1 MGDFSE
7 MVSRQKAFVAGGA
20 TRSVSWRKEQLK
32 KLLAEMDRR
41 EPQILDALKQD
52 LNKAPF
58 EAFAA
63 EVGTVRAEIKHC
75 IKHLSRWA
83 KTRRVPTPLAHF
95 PSRSY
100 ILAEP
105 YGSVLI
111 LSPWNYPF
119 QLCMAP
125 LAAALCAGNSVTAK
139 PSSHAPA
146 TAAAIG
152 DLLEACFPAEYAL
165 CIQGPTANANALL
178 DEDFDYIFFT
188 GSPGVGKM
196 VMEKASRHLTPVTLE
211 LGGKSPCIVTP
222 DADIPLA
229 ARRIAWGKSI
239 NAGQTCVAPD
249 YLVVHR
255 SVYKQLAD
263 SLIRAFN
270 DLWGEAPHRNPD
282 YTRIIDRRHFD
293 RLVELKKAAEPFYGG
308 EENSETLQ
316 IAPALIDAKWDDP
329 IMADEIFGPLL
340 PIIVYEDLD
349 HIIPKIQARP
359 KPLSL
364 YLFTTSR
371 RTEKKV
377 LGSVSFGGGCINDA
391 VVHLANPGL
400 PFGGVGQSGMGS
412 YHGKA
417 GFDTLT
423 HYKGI
428 LKKHAHIDVPMR
440 YPPYKRG
447 LGLLRP
453 FF

>member
-1 MGDFSE
+1 MSDFSE
-7 MVSRQKAFVAGGA
+7 LVSRQKAFVKGGV

-32 KLLAEMDRR
+32 RLLAEMDKQEDR
-41 EPQILDALKQD
+41 ILEALKQD

-63 EVGTVRAEIKHC
+63 EVGTVRAELKHC
-75 IKHLSRWA
+75 IKHLSHWA
-83 KTRRVPTPLAHF
+83 GKRRVGTPLAHF

-100 ILAEP
+100 ILCEP
-105 YGSVLI
+105 YGSVLL

-125 LAAALCAGNSVTAK
+125 LIAALCAGNSVIAK

-146 TAAAIG
+146 TASAIG
-152 DLLEACFPAEYAL
+152 DLLEACFPEEYAV
-165 CIQGPTANANALL
+165 CVQGPTSKANELL

-188 GSPGVGKM
+188 GSPGVGRM
-196 VMEKASRHLTPVTLE
+196 VMEKASKHLTPVTLE

-222 DADIPLA
+222 DADISLA
-229 ARRIAWGKSI
+229 ARRIAWGKTI

-249 YLVVHR
+249 YLIVHR
-255 SVYKQLAD
+255 SVYKQLVD
-263 SLIRAFN
+263 SLVDSFTA
-270 DLWGEAPHRNPD
+270 LWGETPHQNPD
-282 YTRIIDRRHFD
+282 YTRIIDKRHYEQ
-293 RLVELKKAAEPFYGG
+293 LVELKNQAEPFYGG
-308 EENSETLQ
+308 QENPDTLQ

-340 PIIVYEDLD
+340 PVIVYEGLD
-349 HIIPKIQARP
+349 HILPKIQARP
-359 KPLSL
+359 KPLAL

-377 LGSVSFGGGCINDA
+377 LHSVSFGGGCVNDT

-417 GFDTLT
+417 GFDTFT
-423 HYKGI
+423 HYKSI
-428 LKKHAHIDVPMR
+428 LKKHAHIDVPLR

-447 LGLLRP
+447 LGLLKR

>member
-1 MGDFSE
+1 MTEYSE
-7 MVSRQKAFVAGGA
+7 LVSRQKAFADGA
-20 TRSVSWRKEQLK
+20 ARSVSFRKEQLK
-32 KLLAEMDRR
+32 KLLAEMNKR
-41 EPQILDALKQD
+41 EGQILDALKQD

-63 EVGTVRAEIKHC
+63 EVGMVRAELKHS

-83 KTRRVPTPLAHF
+83 KTRRVSTPLAHF

-125 LAAALCAGNSVTAK
+125 LIAALAAGNSVIAK
-139 PSSHAPA
+139 PSSQVPA

-152 DLLEACFPAEYAL
+152 DLLSACFPEEYAA
-165 CIQGPTANANALL
+165 CIQGPTAKANELL

-196 VMEKASRHLTPVTLE
+196 VMEKASKHLTPVTLE

-222 DADIPLA
+222 DADITLA

-255 SVYKQLAD
+255 SVHKQLVDAMIH
-263 SLIRAFN
+263 SFTA
-270 DLWGEAPHRNPD
+270 LWGEAPHQNPD
-282 YTRIIDRRHFD
+282 YTRIIDKRHYD
-293 RLVELKKAAEPFYGG
+293 QLVELKNQAKPFYGG
-308 EENSETLQ
+308 QENPETLQ
-316 IAPALIDAKWDDP
+316 IAPALIDAKWDDL
-329 IMADEIFGPLL
+329 IMKDEIFGPLL

-349 HIIPKIQARP
+349 HIIPKIQSRP
-359 KPLSL
+359 KPLAL

-377 LGSVSFGGGCINDA
+377 LGSVSFGGGCVNDA
-391 VVHLANPGL
+391 VVHLANPDL
-400 PFGGVGQSGMGS
+400 PFGGVGQSGMGA
-412 YHGKA
+412 YHRSEERRVGKEC
-417 GFDTLT
+417 
-423 HYKGI
+423 
-428 LKKHAHIDVPMR
+428 R
-440 YPPYKRG
+440 SRWSPYH
-447 LGLLRP
+447 
-453 FF
+453 

>member
-1 MGDFSE
+1 MSDFSE
-7 MVSRQKAFVAGGA
+7 LVARQKAYVLSGA
-20 TRSVSWRKEQLK
+20 TRSVSWRREQLTR
-32 KLLAEMDRR
+32 LLAEMDKQEGR
-41 EPQILDALKQD
+41 ILDALKQD

-75 IKHLSRWA
+75 IKHLPRWA
-83 KTRRVPTPLAHF
+83 GTRRVPTPMAHF
-95 PSRSY
+95 PSSSY
-100 ILAEP
+100 VLTEP
-105 YGSVLI
+105 YGSALI

-125 LAAALCAGNSVTAK
+125 LAAALCAGNSVIAK

-146 TAAAIG
+146 TASAIG
-152 DLLEACFPAEYAL
+152 GLLEACFPPEYAV
-165 CIQGPTANANALL
+165 CVQGPTAKANELL
-178 DEDFDYIFFT
+178 EEQFDYIFFT
-188 GSPGVGKM
+188 GSPGVGRM

-222 DADIPLA
+222 DADIARA

-249 YLVVHR
+249 YLAVHR
-255 SVYKQLAD
+255 SVYRQLAD
-263 SLIRAFN
+263 SLAGAFT
-270 DLWGEAPHRNPD
+270 DLWGDAPHRNPD
-282 YTRIIDRRHFD
+282 YARIIDKRHFD
-293 RLVELKKAAEPFYGG
+293 QLVELRNQAKPFYGG
-308 EENSETLQ
+308 QENSGTLQ
-316 IAPALIDAKWDDP
+316 IAPALIDAEWDDP

-349 HIIPKIQARP
+349 SVLVQIQARP
-359 KPLSL
+359 KPLAF

-377 LGSVSFGGGCINDA
+377 LATVSFGGGCVNDT
-391 VVHLANPGL
+391 VVHLANPAL

-417 GFDTLT
+417 GFDTFT
-423 HYKGI
+423 HHKGI
-428 LKKHAHIDVPMR
+428 LKKHARIDVPLR

-447 LGLLRP
+447 LGLLKR

>member
-1 MGDFSE
+1 MSDFSE
-7 MVSRQKAFVAGGA
+7 LVSRQKAYVASGA
-20 TRSVSWRKEQLK
+20 TRSVSWRREQLK
-32 KLLAEMDRR
+32 KLLAEMDKQ
-41 EPQILDALKQD
+41 EDTILDALKQD
-52 LNKAPF
+52 LNKAAF
-58 EAFAA
+58 ETFAA
-63 EVGTVRAEIKHC
+63 EIGPVRAELKHC
-75 IKHLSRWA
+75 IKHVGRWA
-83 KTRRVPTPLAHF
+83 GTRRVGTPMAHF
-95 PSRSY
+95 PSQSR

-125 LAAALCAGNSVTAK
+125 IIAALSAGNSVVAK

-152 DLLEACFPAEYAL
+152 SLLTACFPEEYAV
-165 CIQGPTANANALL
+165 CIEGPTSKANALL

-196 VMEKASRHLTPVTLE
+196 VMEKAGRHLTPVTLE

-222 DADIPLA
+222 DADITLA
-229 ARRIAWGKSI
+229 AKRIAWGKSI

-255 SVYKQLAD
+255 SVYKQLVD
-263 SLIRAFN
+263 SLIHSFTA
-270 DLWGEAPHRNPD
+270 LWGEAPHRNPD
-282 YTRIIDRRHFD
+282 YTRIIDKRHFD
-293 RLVELKKAAEPFYGG
+293 QLVELKNQAKPFYGG
-308 EENSETLQ
+308 EDNPETLQ
-316 IAPALIDAKWDDP
+316 IAPALIDAKWDDL
-329 IMADEIFGPLL
+329 IMKDEIFGPLL

-349 HIIPKIQARP
+349 HIIPKIQERP
-359 KPLSL
+359 KPLAL

-377 LGSVSFGGGCINDA
+377 LSAVSFGGGCVNDA
-391 VVHLANPGL
+391 VVHLANPDL

-417 GFDTLT
+417 GFDTFT
-423 HYKGI
+423 HYKSI
-428 LKKHAHIDVPMR
+428 LKKHAHIDVPLR
-440 YPPYKRG
+440 YPPYKHG
-447 LGLLRP
+447 LGLLRR

>member
-7 MVSRQKAFVAGGA
+7 TVSRQKAFVAGGA
-20 TRSVSWRKEQLK
+20 TRSVSWRREQLK
-32 KLLAEMDRR
+32 KLLTEMDTQEDR
-41 EPQILDALKQD
+41 ILDALRQD
-52 LNKAPF
+52 LNKVPF

-63 EVGTVRAEIKHC
+63 EVGTVRAELKHC
-75 IKHLSRWA
+75 IMHLPRWA
-83 KTRRVPTPLAHF
+83 GKRRVGTPLAHF

-100 ILAEP
+100 ILSEP

-125 LAAALCAGNSVTAK
+125 LIAALSAGNSVIAK

-152 DLLEACFPAEYAL
+152 GLLKACFPAEYAV
-165 CIQGPTANANALL
+165 CVEGPTSKANELL

-196 VMEKASRHLTPVTLE
+196 VMEKASKHLTPVTLE

-222 DADIPLA
+222 DANITLA

-249 YLVVHR
+249 YLVAHR
-255 SVYKQLAD
+255 SVYKQLVDAMIH
-263 SLIRAFN
+263 SFTA
-270 DLWGEAPHRNPD
+270 LWGEAPHQNPD
-282 YTRIIDRRHFD
+282 YTRIIDKRHFD
-293 RLVELKKAAEPFYGG
+293 QLVELKNQAKPFYGG
-308 EENSETLQ
+308 QENPETLQ
-316 IAPALIDAKWDDP
+316 IAPALLDAKWDDL
-329 IMADEIFGPLL
+329 IMKDEIFGPLL
-340 PIIVYEDLD
+340 PIILYDDLD
-349 HIIPKIQARP
+349 SILKKIQERP
-359 KPLSL
+359 KPLAL

-371 RTEKKV
+371 RIEKKV
-377 LGSVSFGGGCINDA
+377 LNSVSFGGGCINDA

-417 GFDTLT
+417 GFDTFT

-428 LKKHAHIDVPMR
+428 LRKHAHIDVPLR

>member
-1 MGDFSE
+1 MSDFTE
-7 MVSRQKAFVAGGA
+7 LVSRQKAYVANGA
-20 TRSVSWRKEQLK
+20 TRSIGWRKEQLK
-32 KLLAEMDRR
+32 KLLAEMDTQ
-41 EPQILDALKQD
+41 EEKILNALKQD

-58 EAFAA
+58 EAFAT
-63 EVGTVRAEIKHC
+63 EIGTVRSEIKHS

-83 KTRRVPTPLAHF
+83 GKRREPTPLAHF
-95 PSRSY
+95 PARSFV
-100 ILAEP
+100 LAEP

-125 LAAALCAGNSVTAK
+125 LVAALAAGNSVVAK

-152 DLLEACFPAEYAL
+152 DLLKACFSEEYAV
-165 CIQGPTANANALL
+165 CVEGPTSKANELL

-196 VMEKASRHLTPVTLE
+196 VMEKAGRHLTPVTLE

-222 DADIPLA
+222 DADITLA
-229 ARRIAWGKSI
+229 AKRIAWGKSI

-249 YLVVHR
+249 YLVAHR
-255 SVYKQLAD
+255 SVYKQLVD
-263 SLIRAFN
+263 SLIKSFGA
-270 DLWGEAPHRNPD
+270 LWGEAPHQNPD
-282 YTRIIDRRHFD
+282 YVRIIDKRHYD
-293 RLVELKKAAEPFYGG
+293 QLVALKNQAKPFYGG
-308 EENSETLQ
+308 EENPEALQ
-316 IAPALIDAKWDDP
+316 IAPALIEAKWDDL
-329 IMADEIFGPLL
+329 IMEDEIFGPLL

-349 HIIPKIQARP
+349 RIIQKIQARP
-359 KPLSL
+359 KPLAL

-371 RTEKKV
+371 RTERKV
-377 LGSVSFGGGCINDA
+377 LSSLSFGGGCVNDT
-391 VVHLANPGL
+391 VVHLANPDI

-417 GFDTLT
+417 GFDTFT
-423 HYKGI
+423 HHKSI
-428 LKKHAHIDVPMR
+428 LKKSNLIDVPLR
-440 YPPYKRG
+440 YPPYKHG
-447 LGLLRP
+447 LGLLKR